1 MKYISSRNKNEV
13 VSISKAI
20 TKGLA
25 SDGGL
30 YTPEHFGK
38 VDLEKISTYSFN
50 ELAKYLF
57 EFYFTDSDL
66 VSENFTKEEIASCV
80 DKAYNTKNFETI
92 DICPV
97 DNFKNSSFHEI
108 QLYKGP
114 TCAFK
119 DIALTILPHFMTT
132 SYKKQNFNKPI
143 YILVAT
149 SGDTGKAALS
159 GFADVENTFISVF
172 YPTEGVS
179 KIQKLQMQTSIGAN
193 VDVIGIEGNFDDC
206 QRAVKSAMSNIKS
219 SNVSLSSANSINIG
233 RLLPQMTYYFSSYFN
248 LVHNNEIKLGDKVNF
263 VVPTGNFGDILA
275 GYFAKLMGLPV
286 DKLVCASNKNN
297 VLCDFLR
304 TGKYNAK
311 RELFKTTSP
320 SMDILV
326 SSNLERLLFI
336 ESGYDDKLVK
346 SLMESL
352 NNSGS
357 FEISSSLLSKIN
369 ETFIGYFA
377 GEEECAATIKTTWE
391 KDKKLIDTHTA
402 IAVSCFNK
410 FIQETS
416 AKNKTIVLST
426 ASAYKFASDVYKDI
440 TGACDADAFD
450 AIKKLNELSN
460 EDIPK
465 GISNLAS
472 LPIRFT
478 DVIDSS
484 SIDNYIN
491 NKISSFN

>member
-13 VSISKAI
+13 ASISKAI

-30 YTPEHFGK
+30 YTPSHFEK
-38 VDLEKISTYSFN
+38 VDLEKISKFSFN

-57 EFYFTDSDL
+57 EFYFAGATMGE
-66 VSENFTKEEIASCV
+66 ENFTKEEIAICV
-80 DKAYNTKNFETI
+80 DKAYNTKNFETSE
-92 DICPV
+92 ICPTV
-97 DNFKNSSFHEI
+97 NFKNSSFHEI

-132 SYKKQNFNKPI
+132 SYRKQKLNKPI

-179 KIQKLQMQTSIGAN
+179 KIQKLQMQTSIGPN
-193 VDVIGIEGNFDDC
+193 VDVVGIKGNFDDC
-206 QRAVKSAMSNIKS
+206 QRAVKYAMAHGKDSA
-219 SNVSLSSANSINIG
+219 VSLSSANSINIG

-248 LVHNNEIKLGDKVNF
+248 LVNNNEIKLGDKVNF

-275 GYFAKLMGLPV
+275 GYFAKLMGLPAH
-286 DKLVCASNKNN
+286 KLVCASNKNN
-297 VLCDFLR
+297 VLTDFLR

-311 RELFKTTSP
+311 RELFKTASP

-336 ESGYDDKLVK
+336 DSGFDDKLVK

-352 NNSGS
+352 SENGS
-357 FEISSSLLSKIN
+357 FEIPSTLLSKIN
-369 ETFIGYFA
+369 ETFIGYYA
-377 GEEECAATIKTTWE
+377 DEEECASTIKTTWE

-402 IAVSCFNK
+402 VAVACFNK
-410 FIQETS
+410 FVNETGT
-416 AKNKTIVLST
+416 KNKTIVLST

-440 TGACDADAFD
+440 TGVSDADAFD

-465 GISNLAS
+465 GINALNT
-472 LPIRFT
+472 LPVRFT